1 MKTPL
6 PLSRKT
12 PSYQLHRRQ
21 FIWQIL
27 VPILIAAIL
36 IIAAS
41 VFAATRN
48 ESQASVWA
56 DISLIWLII
65 PALFF
70 AFILFILLIGLIY
83 AMAMLLKVTP
93 TYTQKLYSLIRLA
106 AQKIEEAADTT
117 AKPIFFVEGISA
129 SIKRFFQQK

>member
-27 VPILIAAIL
+27 APILIVAIL
-36 IIAAS
+36 VIAAS

-48 ESQASVWA
+48 ENQASVWA

-65 PALFF
+65 PAFFF
-70 AFILFILLIGLIY
+70 ALILFI
-83 AMAMLLKVTP
+83 
-93 TYTQKLYSLIRLA
+93 
-106 AQKIEEAADTT
+106 
-117 AKPIFFVEGISA
+117 
-129 SIKRFFQQK
+129 

>member
-27 VPILIAAIL
+27 APILIVAIL
-36 IIAAS
+36 VIAAS

-48 ESQASVWA
+48 ENQASVWA

-65 PALFF
+65 PAFFF
-70 AFILFILLIGLIY
+70 ALILFMILIGLIY

-93 TYTQKLYSLIRLA
+93 TYTQQLQELIRLA
-106 AQKIEEAADTT
+106 AQKIESAADAT
-117 AKPIFFVEGISA
+117 AKPIFFLEGISA
-129 SIKRFFQQK
+129 SVRRFFRGQ

>member
-27 VPILIAAIL
+27 APILIVAIL
-36 IIAAS
+36 VIAAS

-48 ESQASVWA
+48 ENQASVWA

-65 PALFF
+65 PAFFF
-70 AFILFILLIGLIY
+70 ALILFILLIGLIY

-93 TYTQKLYSLIRLA
+93 TYTQQLQELIRLA
-106 AQKIEEAADTT
+106 AQKIESAADAT
-117 AKPIFFVEGISA
+117 AKPIFFLEGISA
-129 SIKRFFQQK
+129 SVRRFFRGQ